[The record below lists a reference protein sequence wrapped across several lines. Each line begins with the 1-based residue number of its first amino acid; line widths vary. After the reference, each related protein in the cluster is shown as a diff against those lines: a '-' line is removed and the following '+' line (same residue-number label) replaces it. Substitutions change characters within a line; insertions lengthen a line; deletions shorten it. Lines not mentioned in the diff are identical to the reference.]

1 MTDTQAN
8 KKRVANDEKEE
19 NELEDE
25 CDVKFLLPGDKGFE
39 DDCPLKRSKVMSED
53 EDQEE
58 ETCNQSKEGD
68 FLSIKEVGSN
78 CKEGSF
84 SLGGK

>member
-8 KKRVANDEKEE
+8 NKRIANNEEEE

-25 CDVKFLLPGDKGFE
+25 CNDKFLLPGDEGFE
-39 DDCPLKRSKVMSED
+39 DDRPVKRSKVMSEN

-58 ETCNQSKEGD
+58 ETCNQSTEGD
-68 FLSIKEVGSN
+68 FFCL
-78 CKEGSF
+78 
-84 SLGGK
+84 